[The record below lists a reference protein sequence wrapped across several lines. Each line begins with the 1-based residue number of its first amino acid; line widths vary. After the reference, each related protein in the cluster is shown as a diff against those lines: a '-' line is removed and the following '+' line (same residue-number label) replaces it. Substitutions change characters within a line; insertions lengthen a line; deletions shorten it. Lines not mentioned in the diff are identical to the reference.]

1 MYQGSYVA
9 IVTPL
14 KNDNLDEAGL
24 RKNLQ
29 FLIKNGSAG
38 IVACATTGESPSLS
52 NEEYDRVISICLE
65 QTNGKI
71 PVIAGAG
78 TNSTAKTIQNVHRA
92 KKLGANGLLI
102 VTPYYNK
109 PTQQGLY
116 QHYKAVSSETDL
128 PIIIYNVPGRTGVNI
143 LPQTVAR
150 LANDCE
156 NVVAIKE
163 ASGNLD
169 QVSELVSLVGNDFD
183 ILSGDDSLTLPML
196 CIGARGVIS
205 VIANIFPRDVAEMC
219 NSFFEGKIEQA
230 RNLHIKMFPVV
241 KALFIEA
248 NPIPVKK
255 AMELMGLPAG
265 IPRLPLVPMSEEN
278 AAILRKKLIE
288 YGVKLC

>member
-1 MYQGSYVA
+1 MYKGSYVA
-9 IVTPL
+9 IVTPF
-14 KNDNLDEAGL
+14 KNDNIDEAGL
-24 RKNLQ
+24 RKNLR
-29 FLIKNGSAG
+29 FLIDNGSDG

-52 NEEYDRVISICLE
+52 DEEYERIIKICLE
-65 QTNGKI
+65 EADSKV

-78 TNSTAKTIQNVHRA
+78 TNSTTKTIKTAQKA
-92 KKLGANGLLI
+92 QKLGANGLLI

-116 QHYKAVSSETDL
+116 QHYKTVSNETDL

-150 LANDCE
+150 LAKDCK
-156 NVVAIKE
+156 NIVAIKE

-169 QVSELVSLVGNDFD
+169 QVSELVNLLGDGFD

-196 CIGARGVIS
+196 SIGAKGVIS
-205 VIANIFPRDVAEMC
+205 VIANIFPRDVSDMC
-219 NSFFEGKIEQA
+219 HFFINGKFEEA
-230 RNLHIKMFPVV
+230 KKLHIKMFPVV
-241 KALFIEA
+241 KALFIET

-265 IPRLPLVPMSEEN
+265 NPRLPLVPMSEEN
-278 AAILRKKLIE
+278 TAVLRKRLLE
-288 YGVKLC
+288 YGVKIC

>member
-9 IVTPL
+9 IITPF
-14 KNDNLDEAGL
+14 KDDSLDETGL
-24 RKNLQ
+24 KKNLR
-29 FLIKNGSAG
+29 FLIKNGSNG

-52 NEEYDRVISICLE
+52 DDEYERVINICLE
-65 QTNGKI
+65 ESGDKI

-78 TNSTAKTIQNVHRA
+78 TNSTVKTIKMVQKA
-92 KKLGANGLLI
+92 QKLGANGLLI

-116 QHYKAVSSETDL
+116 QHYKAISNEANL

-150 LANDCE
+150 LVRDCK
-156 NVVAIKE
+156 NIVAIKE

-169 QVSELVSLVGNDFD
+169 QVSELVSLLGNDCD

-196 CIGARGVIS
+196 AIGAKGVIS
-205 VIANIFPRDVAEMC
+205 VIANIFPKDVAEMC
-219 NSFFEGKIEQA
+219 NLFFKGRIDEAKKLHLKI
-230 RNLHIKMFPVV
+230 FPVV
-241 KALFIEA
+241 KALFIET

-255 AMELMGLPAG
+255 AMELMGFAAG
-265 IPRLPLVPMSEEN
+265 NPRLPLVQISEEN
-278 AAILRKKLIE
+278 IAILRKRLME
-288 YGVKLC
+288 YGVEIC

>member
-205 VIANIFPRDVAEMC
+205 VIATIFPRDVEEMC